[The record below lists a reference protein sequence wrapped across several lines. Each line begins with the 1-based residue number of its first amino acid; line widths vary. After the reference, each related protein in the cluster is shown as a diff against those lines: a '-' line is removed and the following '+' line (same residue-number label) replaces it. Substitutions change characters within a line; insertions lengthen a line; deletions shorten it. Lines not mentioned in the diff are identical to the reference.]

1 MKTLENNRS
10 IQQTF
15 NMSPR
20 SRKLHIKIELK
31 LVPENNICDNQGML
45 TQISTNKR
53 GSIYIKMHLICQP
66 CSQKF
71 NTIFLNVTI

>member
-45 TQISTNKR
+45 T
-53 GSIYIKMHLICQP
+53 
-66 CSQKF
+66 
-71 NTIFLNVTI
+71 